1 MRTRLECKQFTDS
14 SSLVDNDPDDGLFDS
29 PGPTRLSACVCAIPG
44 KLAHNELV
52 VTLVN
57 ITSRQLHFSRIMIR
71 QSPKS
76 VLQPNDWIGS
86 PSIWIGLTTGVYALF
101 LLTSTCPSHQF
112 GFQPRLITRFCYNSP
127 NASSVNV
134 SRTLQND

>member
-29 PGPTRLSACVCAIPG
+29 PGPIRLSACVCAIPG

-57 ITSRQLHFSRIMIR
+57 ITSRQLHFFPNHD
-71 QSPKS
+71 SPKPEIGAATQR
-76 VLQPNDWIGS
+76 LDWIAFHLDWANNWS
-86 PSIWIGLTTGVYALF
+86 LCSLPTDQYLSIPSIRISTKVDHTI
-101 LLTSTCPSHQF
+101 LLQFAQRFVGECKSYTSK
-112 GFQPRLITRFCYNSP
+112 
-127 NASSVNV
+127 
-134 SRTLQND
+134 